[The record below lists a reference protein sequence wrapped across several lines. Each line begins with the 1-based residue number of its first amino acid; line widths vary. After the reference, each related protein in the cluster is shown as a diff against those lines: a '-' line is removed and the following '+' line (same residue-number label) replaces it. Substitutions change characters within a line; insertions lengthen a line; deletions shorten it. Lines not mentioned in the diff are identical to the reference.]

1 LFIAPEIISDK
12 KYNSKT
18 DIWSLGVVTYFLL
31 SGSPPFDGDDRSQ
44 LFECIKS
51 GKFEFSG
58 KIWDFISEDWKDFIC
73 KCLTKDNKSRPSAE
87 ELLEHVWIVDTPK
100 SEIDENLVKESLS
113 NLSDYANHNKFQQGV
128 VNFLTYT
135 WVQKE
140 EINKLSEIFKAID
153 ANNDGRISIDE
164 ITKYIKQV
172 MGSSNF
178 DEIIEIYD
186 KIDTN
191 KSGFIDYSEFL
202 SATINKKML
211 LRK

>member
-1 LFIAPEIISDK
+1 M
-12 KYNSKT
+12 
-18 DIWSLGVVTYFLL
+18 
-31 SGSPPFDGDDRSQ
+31 
-44 LFECIKS
+44 
-51 GKFEFSG
+51 
-58 KIWDFISEDWKDFIC
+58 
-73 KCLTKDNKSRPSAE
+73 
-87 ELLEHVWIVDTPK
+87 
-100 SEIDENLVKESLS
+100 
-113 NLSDYANHNKFQQGV
+113 
-128 VNFLTYT
+128 
-135 WVQKE
+135 
-140 EINKLSEIFKAID
+140 SEIFKAID